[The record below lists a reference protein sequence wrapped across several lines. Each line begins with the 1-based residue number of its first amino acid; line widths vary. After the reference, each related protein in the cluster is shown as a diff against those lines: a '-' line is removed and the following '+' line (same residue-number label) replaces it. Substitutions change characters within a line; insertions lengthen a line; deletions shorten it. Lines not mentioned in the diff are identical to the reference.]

1 MQPAIAPHQI
11 QLKRAYEAPADDDG
25 TRVLID
31 RLWPRGV
38 RKERLEGTVWEKA
51 ATPSTALRVWFHEDR
66 EGRFDEFCR
75 RLRQELAEPE
85 AQQALERI
93 RALEKQQGEIHLLTA
108 ARDPEHSHL
117 VVIRELLQ
125 S

>member
-1 MQPAIAPHQI
+1 MYTVMRVHDFDAAEHLPA
-11 QLKRAYEAPADDDG
+11 
-25 TRVLID
+25 VLLD

-75 RLRQELAEPE
+75 RLRQELPSP
-85 AQQALERI
+85 RRNRRWI
-93 RALEKQQGEIHLLTA
+93 VSVRWKSSM
-108 ARDPEHSHL
+108 ARS
-117 VVIRELLQ
+117 IC
-125 S
+125 

>member
-1 MQPAIAPHQI
+1 MYTVMRVHDFDAAEHLPA
-11 QLKRAYEAPADDDG
+11 
-25 TRVLID
+25 VLLD